1 MLLLQVPRLKN
12 PRAAQDPWLE
22 RDWVEQSQDSALLR
36 SDGSLSALS
45 LWVKNHRLWGASLS
59 MTSEDHWERWTWLPV
74 LSICVK
80 SAWADSAQDLET
92 LCLGVM
98 LQRHRLCLRAYEA
111 CQWPWSS
118 QPIGTQE
125 ATGQRGV
132 YSLLG
137 PASLG
142 LDLGT
147 TREHYRKHPERMVS
161 RHLRL
166 ALCSY
171 ENTQF
176 WHMKIPLIFS
186 TGLAIFRVQ
195 LTM

>member
-1 MLLLQVPRLKN
+1 MAGKGLSGAIAGLSPAEIRWFSQCAFSVGQKSWTLGSILVNDQWRPLRTVDLASCSFHLCEVCVGRQCTGSRDTVPR
-12 PRAAQDPWLE
+12 
-22 RDWVEQSQDSALLR
+22 
-36 SDGSLSALS
+36 
-45 LWVKNHRLWGASLS
+45 
-59 MTSEDHWERWTWLPV
+59 
-74 LSICVK
+74 
-80 SAWADSAQDLET
+80 
-92 LCLGVM
+92 VM